1 MTKNLESVSTG
12 MPTGAALVIFEI
24 TRFIAPKTRNTCE
37 QAEDVTIF
45 NYYKSWCLS
54 EPGPGILN
62 PKCFRPSLLRFG
74 EKSHHHFTKQ
84 LLIDICRVVV
94 AFDDS
99 QDNRVHRLG
108 RLWGRLRYLVLEL
121 LRRRIARRREFRPRP
136 VLLPHLSDYFELLF
150 DRFIGRRRRRVLM
163 LRHR

>member
-1 MTKNLESVSTG
+1 MDRWPGKNICVMGLGRSG
-12 MPTGAALVIFEI
+12 KAAINLLLQRGA
-24 TRFIAPKTRNTCE
+24 
-37 QAEDVTIF
+37 
-45 NYYKSWCLS
+45 S
-54 EPGPGILN
+54 
-62 PKCFRPSLLRFG
+62 
-74 EKSHHHFTKQ
+74 
-84 LLIDICRVVV
+84 VV

-121 LRRRIARRREFRPRP
+121 LRRRIARRREFLPRP